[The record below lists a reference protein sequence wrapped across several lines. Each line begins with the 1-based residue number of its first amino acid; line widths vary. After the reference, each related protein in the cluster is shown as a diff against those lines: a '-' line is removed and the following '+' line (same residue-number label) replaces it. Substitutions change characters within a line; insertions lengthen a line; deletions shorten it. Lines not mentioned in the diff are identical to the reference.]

1 MTDETKHDE
10 SCGCCCEESSEKK
23 GAQSTINDA
32 AGKVQSTVN
41 DATDKVVSELD
52 KAVGTGEK
60 NFLIAMILSIIPGI
74 GLIYIRQLKYGL
86 TFLVVE
92 IVLWIIGWL
101 LPGPFNW
108 IVWVISLLIW
118 LFQIYQTLVKYNE
131 YKEYFDK
138 NGKAPW

>member
-86 TFLVVE
+86 MFLVVT
-92 IVLWIIGWL
+92 IILLVIGALIGGTPGWIIG
-101 LPGPFNW
+101 
-108 IVWVISLLIW
+108 VIALIIW